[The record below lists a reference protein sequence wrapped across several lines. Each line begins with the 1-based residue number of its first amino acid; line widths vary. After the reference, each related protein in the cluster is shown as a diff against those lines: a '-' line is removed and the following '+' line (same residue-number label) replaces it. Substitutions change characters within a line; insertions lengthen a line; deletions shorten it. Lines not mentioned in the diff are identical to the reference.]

1 MNKHDK
7 KEIEKLK
14 EFKKWIFW
22 YRTLTKEEKERLK
35 YSRWRES
42 D

>member
-14 EFKKWIFW
+14 EFKERVLWF
-22 YRTLTKEEKERLK
+22 RTLSKEEQEQYMMK
-35 YSRWRES
+35 RWRES